1 MMSAKVIT
9 KPQGL
14 SLFVKVVPGAS
25 KTTMVGVEGD
35 FVKIR
40 LAAPPVD
47 GKANRELIDY
57 IAKLLSVPKSKV
69 HIQSGLT
76 SKRKVVLVENDDGRK
91 LREILSSFERN
102 RVSEEKLKLKA

>member
-1 MMSAKVIT
+1 MSARVLT

-14 SLFVKVVPGAS
+14 SISVKVVPGAS
-25 KTTMVGVEGD
+25 KTVIVGFEGD

-57 IAKLLSVPKSKV
+57 ISKLFSVPKSTV

-76 SKRKVVLVENDDGRK
+76 SKRKVILIENDDGTK
-91 LREILSSFERN
+91 LREILSSFESTEPVKR
-102 RVSEEKLKLKA
+102 S

>member
-1 MMSAKVIT
+1 MSARVLT

-14 SLFVKVVPGAS
+14 SISVKVVPGAS
-25 KTTMVGVEGD
+25 KTVIVGFEGD

-57 IAKLLSVPKSKV
+57 ISKLLSVPNLKS
-69 HIQSGLT
+69 IFSP
-76 SKRKVVLVENDDGRK
+76 D
-91 LREILSSFERN
+91 
-102 RVSEEKLKLKA
+102 

>member
-14 SLFVKVVPGAS
+14 SLSIKVAPGAS
-25 KTTMVGVEGD
+25 KTAIVGVEGD

-76 SKRKVVLVENDDGRK
+76 SKRKVILVENGDAMK
-91 LREILSSFERN
+91 LREILSGFERTEIV
-102 RVSEEKLKLKA
+102 RRS

>member
-1 MMSAKVIT
+1 MSARVLT

-14 SLFVKVVPGAS
+14 SISVKVVPGAS
-25 KTTMVGVEGD
+25 KTVIVGFEGD

-57 IAKLLSVPKSKV
+57 ISKLLSVPTYSV
-69 HIQSGLT
+69 RIDFETEGDS
-76 SKRKVVLVENDDGRK
+76 D
-91 LREILSSFERN
+91 RE
-102 RVSEEKLKLKA
+102 

>member
-1 MMSAKVIT
+1 MSARVLT

-14 SLFVKVVPGAS
+14 SISVKVVPGAS
-25 KTTMVGVEGD
+25 KTVIVGFEGD

-57 IAKLLSVPKSKV
+57 ISKLLSVPKSKV

-76 SKRKVVLVENDDGRK
+76 SKRKVIRIENDDGTK
-91 LREILSSFERN
+91 LREILSSLESTEPVKR
-102 RVSEEKLKLKA
+102 S